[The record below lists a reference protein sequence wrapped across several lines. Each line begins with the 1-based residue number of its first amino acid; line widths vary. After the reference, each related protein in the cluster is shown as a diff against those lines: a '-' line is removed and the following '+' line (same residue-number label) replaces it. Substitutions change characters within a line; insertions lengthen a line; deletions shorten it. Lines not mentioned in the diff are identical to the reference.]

1 MRGIDLGI
9 FRIDQGE
16 TEVIQVNVIEV
27 RAAVARL
34 GMQICVGA
42 PAGLFAIVLILH
54 KNFQFLSQPMIGK
67 EDARFVGYV
76 FIAVAL
82 ADAFAAYIVKRRI
95 INAAALQTRYSFHP
109 ASFARQLAGA
119 YTPMFALCAMPAI
132 YGMICFFLTSDLD
145 TYVLI
150 SVICPAAYLFLKP
163 KEEEIERLAA
173 EIFAPTDDGDIH
185 L

>member
-1 MRGIDLGI
+1 M
-9 FRIDQGE
+9 
-16 TEVIQVNVIEV
+16 IQVSVIEV

-34 GMQICVGA
+34 GLQICVGA

-54 KNFQFLSQPMIGK
+54 KSFQFLSRPLLAPG
-67 EDARFVGYV
+67 DARIVGYV

-82 ADAFAAYIVKRRI
+82 ADVFAAYIVKRRI
-95 INAAALQTRYSFHP
+95 INAASLQARYSFHP

-119 YTPMFALCAMPAI
+119 YAPIFALCAMPAI

-150 SVICPAAYLFLKP
+150 SVVCPAAFICIKP
-163 KEEEIERLAA
+163 REEEIERLAA